1 METHT
6 DLLFAASG
14 RNIQALD
21 RYTGRIVWRMK
32 LPRYFG
38 GNIVTILASG
48 DELFIGRGGYVYCLD
63 RTTGNVLWERGV
75 GSSGANLVTLATD
88 GNASNDTAALQAVV
102 AAQAAAAAATAG
114 AVAAAGA
121 AG

>member
-1 METHT
+1 METTT

-21 RYTGRIVWRMK
+21 RFTGRIVWRMK

-38 GNIVTILASG
+38 GNIVTVLACG
-48 DELFIGRGGYVYCLD
+48 EELFIGRGGYVYCLD
-63 RTTGNVLWERGV
+63 RTTGSVLWERGV
-75 GSSGANLVTLATD
+75 GSSGASLVTLATD
-88 GNASNDTAALQAVV
+88 GSGNNQASAIQAVV
-102 AAQAAAAAATAG
+102 AAQAAAAAASS
-114 AVAAAGA
+114 AAAASA